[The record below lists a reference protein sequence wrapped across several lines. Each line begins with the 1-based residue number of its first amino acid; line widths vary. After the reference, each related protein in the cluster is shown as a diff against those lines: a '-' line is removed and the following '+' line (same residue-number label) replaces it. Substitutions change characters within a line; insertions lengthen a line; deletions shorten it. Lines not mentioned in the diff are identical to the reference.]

1 MSTGLIF
8 QLLCALLP
16 AAALTGCSDEEP
28 FAAPAAIEWHT
39 VATPVGNVSVAVVR
53 PENEGGEPH
62 PVVFGLPWGSGTTD
76 LVEGFIQSYW
86 LTEPAARDYY
96 VVVPSILGSSLEEDA
111 NDVLPALF
119 DWMQS
124 ELSMDADQVAL
135 VGASNGGRGLFFSA
149 VAQPDR
155 FRALMGMP
163 AMYRGDPANL
173 SVLVGKPVWLMVG
186 EFDDGWRTGTDATVL
201 ALESHGITPVVDV
214 VASQGH
220 VMSLDA
226 VQLMDWIDEALG
238 R

>member
-1 MSTGLIF
+1 MELVF

-16 AAALTGCSDEEP
+16 AVALTGCSDKEP
-28 FAAPAAIEWHT
+28 FSAPASIEWHT

-53 PENEGGEPH
+53 PESEGAASH
-62 PVVFGLPWGSGTTD
+62 PVVFGLPWGSGTRD
-76 LVEGFIQSYW
+76 LAESFIQSYW

-96 VVVPSILGSSLEEDA
+96 VVVPSIRGTLLEADA

-119 DWMQS
+119 DWMQT

-155 FRALMGMP
+155 FQALMGMP
-163 AMYRGDPANL
+163 AMYQGDPTNL
-173 SVLVGKPVWLMVG
+173 TVLAGKPVWLMVG
-186 EFDDGWRTGTDATVL
+186 EFDDEWRDATDATAA
-201 ALESHGITPVVDV
+201 ALESQGITAVVDV